1 MDFSGLESA
10 TDFLFYKVSNYLKA
24 ARKEEINAER
34 IKLLGCKHATI
45 WSLHYLNQTLNK
57 TIFDF
62 NKFSN
67 VFFILNFSFMEKL
80 KNLILF
86 CY

>member
-24 ARKEEINAER
+24 RKEINAER

-62 NKFSN
+62 NKLSN
-67 VFFILNFSFMEKL
+67 VFSILNFEFF
-80 KNLILF
+80 I
-86 CY
+86 YR